1 MMTDLFD
8 YYPKRPGYKR
18 DGTSKA
24 AAKAVSPKAPTIR
37 DQVLSLLKRQACTP
51 DEAAAI
57 LGVSILTV
65 RPRFSE
71 LSRNHLIVRTGTTRH
86 NDSGMKADVWTA
98 I

>member
-1 MMTDLFD
+1 MMTDLFN
-8 YYPKRPGYKR
+8 YPNRPGYKR

-24 AAKAVSPKAPTIR
+24 AAQAVKDKAPTIR
-37 DQVLSLLKRQACTP
+37 DQVLSLLKRQDCTP

-57 LGVSILTV
+57 LGLSILTV

-71 LSRNHLIVRTGTTRH
+71 LSRMHRIIKTGSKRR
-86 NDSGMKADVWTA
+86 NDSGMNADVYTA

>member
-1 MMTDLFD
+1 MMTDLFN
-8 YYPKRPGYKR
+8 YPNRPGYKR

-24 AAKAVSPKAPTIR
+24 AAQAVKDKAPTIR
-37 DQVLSLLKRQACTP
+37 DQVLSLLKRQDCTP

-57 LGVSILTV
+57 LGLSILTV

-71 LSRNHLIVRTGTTRH
+71 LSRMHCIIKTGSKRR
-86 NDSGMKADVWTA
+86 NDSGMNADVYTA

>member
-1 MMTDLFD
+1 MIDLFN
-8 YYPKRPGYKR
+8 YPKSPGYKA

-24 AAKAVSPKAPTIR
+24 AAKAITPKALTIR
-37 DQVLSLLKRQACTP
+37 DQVLSLLKRQDCTP

-71 LSRNHLIVRTGTTRH
+71 LSKMHLIVRTGTTRH
-86 NDSGMKADVWTA
+86 NDSGHKADVWSVC
-98 I
+98 

>member
-1 MMTDLFD
+1 MMTDLFN
-8 YYPKRPGYKR
+8 YPNRPGYKR

-24 AAKAVSPKAPTIR
+24 AAQAVKDKAPTIR
-37 DQVLSLLKRQACTP
+37 DQVLSLLKRQDCTP

-57 LGVSILTV
+57 LGLSILTV

-71 LSRNHLIVRTGTTRH
+71 LSRMHRIIKTGAKRR
-86 NDSGMKADVWTA
+86 NDSGMNADVYTA